1 MSFHFFSGILFI
13 ILLLS
18 LCIVMTF
25 SIYQSITN
33 ELYVERSAN
42 LNEVSEQIANNINNS
57 SSFIWN
63 MADFAFSHLL
73 SAEIES
79 KEDLPALLAEAESG
93 SKQRPIHLLIIDSK
107 TTYYHANGCGGLW
120 RNVNFLL
127 NSDADRWIFLT
138 TPSFNSQRECMF
150 FMHRLP
156 MPKVLQD
163 GTELTHTAL
172 VLTADTYRPFF
183 SPSGFDGVADIFIV
197 HADGRS
203 IYRENKTGTFANNA
217 NIFHLLENVP
227 FLHKGSFAN
236 LLASF
241 NDAAGASFEFVY
253 EGKRHFISL
262 APTQMQDWIVALI
275 VPTAQIQGH
284 SGGIVG
290 IVLYKIIFFAL
301 LLVWMALMII
311 YFFVSASNNRMQV
324 EQQKHVNAAL
334 KKSADEAN
342 WANKSKSEFLSH
354 MSHDIRTPI
363 NIIIGMIEIAEEN
376 LKNPEK
382 LRQCLDKIASS
393 SKHLYA
399 IITDVLD
406 MSKLENGKMPYK
418 ENEFVLRS
426 VLETCCS
433 IIQTSA
439 QQQNIAFTCNYADLT
454 HSNLVGSDLY
464 LRKILM
470 NILSNA
476 VKFTGDGGHVSFEAT
491 ELSCD
496 GKTSVFRFVIQDDG
510 IGMSEEYQ
518 KHLFDPFS
526 QEGISSRT
534 KYEGSGLGMPIAKSL
549 LDKIGGTMEV
559 DSKLGQGSRFT
570 ITIPFAINTA
580 TAQSND
586 TALTQTAPYPLQ
598 GMRILLV
605 EDNALNLEIAEHF
618 LRGAGAEVVP
628 AANGEE
634 AVKLFENSAISGFDV
649 VLMDLMM
656 PVMDGLTAARTIR
669 SLNRPD
675 AAEIPIIAMTA
686 NVFTEDIERT
696 KAAGMNEHLS
706 KPIKSTLLISTV
718 SKYKKAF

>member
-1 MSFHFFSGILFI
+1 MKETNTQKRMSFYFYSGIAFI

-25 SIYQSITN
+25 SIYRSITK

-57 SSFIWN
+57 SAFTWN

-93 SKQRPIHLLIIDSK
+93 IKQRPIHLLTIDSK
-107 TTYYHANGCGGLW
+107 TNYYHADGCGGLW
-120 RNVNFLL
+120 RNVSFLL
-127 NSDADRWIFLT
+127 NSDAERWSFLT
-138 TPSFNSQRECMF
+138 TPSFSRDRECMV

-156 MPKVLQD
+156 VPKVLKD

-172 VLTADTYRPFF
+172 VLEADTYKTFF

-203 IYRENKTGTFANNA
+203 IYRENKTDIFANAA
-217 NIFHLLENVP
+217 NIFRMLENVT
-227 FLHKGSFAN
+227 FLHEGSFS
-236 LLASF
+236 LLTESF
-241 NDAAGASFEFVY
+241 NDPAAASFEFIY
-253 EGKRHFISL
+253 EGKRHFVSL

-275 VPTAQIQGH
+275 VPTAQIQGNP
-284 SGGIVG
+284 GGTIG
-290 IVLYKIIFFAL
+290 IILYKIIFFAL
-301 LLVWMALMII
+301 LLVWMAVMII
-311 YFFVSASNNRMQV
+311 YFFVSASNNRILA

-334 KKSADEAN
+334 KKAADEAT

-382 LRQCLDKIASS
+382 LRQCLDKIAIS

-418 ENEFVLRS
+418 ENEFDLRS

-433 IIQTSA
+433 IIQVSA
-439 QQQNIAFTCNYADLT
+439 QQQNIAFTYDYAGLAHPD
-454 HSNLVGSDLY
+454 LVGCDLY

-476 VKFTGDGGHVSFEAT
+476 VKFTGDGGHVSFETT

-510 IGMSEEYQ
+510 VGMSEEYQ
-518 KHLFDPFS
+518 K
-526 QEGISSRT
+526 
-534 KYEGSGLGMPIAKSL
+534 
-549 LDKIGGTMEV
+549 
-559 DSKLGQGSRFT
+559 
-570 ITIPFAINTA
+570 
-580 TAQSND
+580 
-586 TALTQTAPYPLQ
+586 
-598 GMRILLV
+598 
-605 EDNALNLEIAEHF
+605 
-618 LRGAGAEVVP
+618 
-628 AANGEE
+628 
-634 AVKLFENSAISGFDV
+634 
-649 VLMDLMM
+649 
-656 PVMDGLTAARTIR
+656 
-669 SLNRPD
+669 
-675 AAEIPIIAMTA
+675 
-686 NVFTEDIERT
+686 
-696 KAAGMNEHLS
+696 
-706 KPIKSTLLISTV
+706 
-718 SKYKKAF
+718 